1 MSGLPLAVGILLLAA
16 TLIALRPTARRRLT
30 RLASAPAPGFWSA
43 LSRRRTPPSNSPSHA
58 SGPAMGRAGRDGGGL
73 LAGGRD
79 GSDGSGSGLS
89 RAGGGGRWMGWGLPG
104 LVGMAV
110 AVVVGG
116 WWGLGAGVVA
126 GVAVQ
131 RVVRRLP
138 SPAVGRERE
147 AAAAELPYAV
157 DLLAAVLKSGAPLD
171 RAVALVGAAI
181 GGPLGE
187 RLALV
192 GRSLRLGVAGEAGWR
207 ALDDVPGADGFV
219 PAAVRAAD
227 SGAALAAA
235 CGRCAA
241 DLREGR
247 EARAEAAA
255 HRASV
260 WVVLPLGF
268 CFLPAFVLVG
278 VVPIVLGVLD
288 DLLT

>member
-1 MSGLPLAVGILLLAA
+1 MSVAAGSMLLIVAFLVA
-16 TLIALRPTARRRLT
+16 RPTARRRLKRST
-30 RLASAPAPGFWSA
+30 RVGAADGSAGEGVVGSGVHPG
-43 LSRRRTPPSNSPSHA
+43 A
-58 SGPAMGRAGRDGGGL
+58 SGGPA
-73 LAGGRD
+73 
-79 GSDGSGSGLS
+79 GSGGSVALRWVVPCSVGL
-89 RAGGGGRWMGWGLPG
+89 AVAG
-104 LVGMAV
+104 LVGT
-110 AVVVGG
+110 
-116 WWGLGAGVVA
+116 WWGLIVGAAVGV
-126 GVAVQ
+126 GVH
-131 RVVRRLP
+131 RLVRRMP
-138 SPAVGRERE
+138 SPAINRERE

-171 RAVALVGAAI
+171 RAVAVVGAAI

-192 GRSLRLGVAGEAGWR
+192 GRALRLGVVGEPGWR
-207 ALDDVPGADGFV
+207 ALDDVPGAEGFV

-235 CGRCAA
+235 CTRCAA

-255 HRASV
+255 HRAAV

-288 DLLT
+288 ELLT